1 MSSSRSIAAARNRRS
16 GDSSLSAPMQTSRPN
31 KSIGGQSAFIPQ
43 QQQQQQQQHQ
53 MRRPGQQAQQIQPP
67 IQQAQ
72 TPTAITKLSVSDA
85 IGLVTLR
92 LGRLEQFMYDVQAG
106 AIETTGGEI
115 PENSHVFDKSVITSI
130 VNRLDSLEK
139 REQGQQNNNAFVSQI
154 AKLEKEIKDIK
165 EILLTHIMKYEKFV
179 IENDKKLLEIDTT
192 LDDFEDKLVS
202 MDEEQE
208 QEQEQEKEQEKE
220 SNRSNENIV
229 TLEETYPE
237 NNLEN
242 GLDSNQTNISISENH
257 ESSVDLK
264 QHVKKL
270 ISI

>member
-16 GDSSLSAPMQTSRPN
+16 GESSLSAPMQTSRPN

-43 QQQQQQQQHQ
+43 QQQQQQQHQ

-67 IQQAQ
+67 IQPSQ

-192 LDDFEDKLVS
+192 LDDFQDKLVS
-202 MDEEQE
+202 MDEDQDQQQDQD
-208 QEQEQEKEQEKE
+208 QEQEQEKEKE

-229 TLEETYPE
+229 TLEETYS
-237 NNLEN
+237 EN
-242 GLDSNQTNISISENH
+242 GLDSNETNISISENH
-257 ESSVDLK
+257 ESSIDLK
-264 QHVKKL
+264 QHVKNL
-270 ISI
+270 IRV

>member
-43 QQQQQQQQHQ
+43 QQQQQHQ

-67 IQQAQ
+67 IQPSQ

-192 LDDFEDKLVS
+192 LDDFQDKLVS
-202 MDEEQE
+202 MDEEQD
-208 QEQEQEKEQEKE
+208 QDQEQEKDQEKEKE

-229 TLEETYPE
+229 TLEETYS
-237 NNLEN
+237 EN
-242 GLDSNQTNISISENH
+242 GLDSNQSNQTNTSISENH
-257 ESSVDLK
+257 ESSIDLK
-264 QHVKKL
+264 QHVKNL